1 MSKLTR
7 RDFTKIATAA
17 SVSAALGA
25 GRAYGANDRLRQAQ
39 ALLRLGMIGL
49 DTSHV
54 LRFAELLNDPSRP
67 DHAPGA
73 RVVAAFKGGSPDME
87 QSATRIE
94 RFTAEIRDKWKVE
107 LVGSIEELCRQVDAV
122 LLMSVDGRVHLSQ
135 VKPVFAAKKPVFID
149 KPFAASFR
157 DAREI
162 VRLARE
168 SGTPFFSSSPRRFSD
183 EVQALKNNKALG
195 EIQGAIT
202 YGPMPIDRTHPD
214 LFWYGIHSVESL
226 YALMGPGCES
236 VARTHTNSA
245 DVVTGKWKDGR
256 IGVMRGAREDRN
268 YGAIVFGSKAVV
280 NSKAAGEESKQ
291 GPARSGYYNVVSAVV
306 KFFQT
311 KEPPVAAEET
321 LEIIAFMEAAD
332 ISKARG
338 GAPVALSEVMNEKAN
353 ATDEGAKGGKR

>member
-1 MSKLTR
+1 MKIKFNPK
-7 RDFTKIATAA
+7 FTLPTLALIGMAALLGSVPQRAATQTAA
-17 SVSAALGA
+17 P
-25 GRAYGANDRLRQAQ
+25 LRV
-39 ALLRLGMIGL
+39 GMIGL

-54 LRFAELLNDPSRP
+54 LRFTELLNDPSRR
-67 DHAPGA
+67 DHVPGA

-94 RFTAEIRDKWKVE
+94 RFTAEVRDKWKVE
-107 LVGSIEELCRQVDAV
+107 LVGSIEELCRKVDAV
-122 LLMSVDGRVHLSQ
+122 LLLSVDGRVHLEQ

-168 SGTPFFSSSPRRFSD
+168 SGTPFFSSSSRRFSA
-183 EVQALKNNKALG
+183 EIEALKNNRSYG
-195 EIQGAIT
+195 DIQGAIT

-214 LFWYGIHSVESL
+214 LFWYGIHSVEAL
-226 YALMGPGCES
+226 YTLMGPGCES
-236 VARTHTNSA
+236 VARTHTNGA

-256 IGVMRGAREDRN
+256 VGTMRGNREDRN
-268 YGAIVFGSKAVV
+268 YGAIVFGSKGVLSSKDAVEEAKRADANQAERSSYYGGV
-280 NSKAAGEESKQ
+280 AAI
-291 GPARSGYYNVVSAVV
+291 V

-311 KEPPVAAEET
+311 KTPPVQPEET
-321 LEIIAFMEAAD
+321 LEIVAFMEAAD

-338 GAPVALSEVMNEKAN
+338 GAPVALSEVMNAKAS
-353 ATDEGAKGGKR
+353 AAKGGK